1 MLQTA
6 PVTIAEQNY
15 KNAAAANR
23 FEALRSFRT
32 HARTTLE
39 RARPQ
44 ALRGAAAHPDQAL
57 QGLRPVCAQA
67 IQGSTDATG
76 LGHEATAPAGLAG
89 HWARRL
95 AGAGTARFCMRF
107 LLCQRNQLAAGT
119 FAADAVSAPK
129 EGSARSRR
137 KCGRPSDW
145 VAVAG
150 GGGGGELAVATGPQ
164 QA

>member
-67 IQGSTDATG
+67 IPGSTDATG

-95 AGAGTARFCMRF
+95 AGAVPEEGTAGGGRRGRSKPDW
-107 LLCQRNQLAAGT
+107 Q
-119 FAADAVSAPK
+119 
-129 EGSARSRR
+129 RSRR
-137 KCGRPSDW
+137 RRRRQMR
-145 VAVAG
+145 VHV
-150 GGGGGELAVATGPQ
+150 
-164 QA
+164 

>member
-15 KNAAAANR
+15 KKR
-23 FEALRSFRT
+23 RCRESLRGLAKLS
-32 HARTTLE
+32 RTTLE

-76 LGHEATAPAGLAG
+76 LGHDRGHGPCGPCKTLGPAC
-89 HWARRL
+89 L
-95 AGAGTARFCMRF
+95 AGAGTARFCTRS
-107 LLCQRNQLAAGT
+107 LLCQQNQLAAGT

-129 EGSARSRR
+129 EGSARRRR
-137 KCGRPSDW
+137 KCGRPSDG